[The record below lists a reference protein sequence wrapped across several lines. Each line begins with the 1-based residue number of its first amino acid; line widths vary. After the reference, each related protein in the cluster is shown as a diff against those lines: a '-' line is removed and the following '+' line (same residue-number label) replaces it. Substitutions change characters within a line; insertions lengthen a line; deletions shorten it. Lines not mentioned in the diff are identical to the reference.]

1 MSDQSPTL
9 RELAQRAAELYVH
22 TVVERADALVDHAP
36 PEVLA
41 GLSLEI
47 DPPPVNWR
55 HPSGDEWTV
64 ETDDADR
71 PIAAR
76 RSRWLPAGRL
86 EVVTFVHGVEGDRTV
101 LDMLGPP
108 NPEER

>member
-1 MSDQSPTL
+1 MTDQPRTL
-9 RELAQRAAELYVH
+9 RELARQAAELYVR
-22 TVVERADALVDHAP
+22 TVAERADALVDHAP

-64 ETDDADR
+64 ETDPEDR

-76 RSRWLPAGRL
+76 RSRWLSGGRL
-86 EVVTFVHGVEGDRTV
+86 EVVTFVHGVEGNRTV
-101 LDMLGPP
+101 LDMLSPP
-108 NPEER
+108 GSEEG